1 MIPYAQGGLLAKIH
15 ADGQVLGEE
24 YTAEGIDVTALA
36 DEQLFAV
43 WPRSWANRP
52 SRGRTK
58 EKGRKTVFSL
68 QTLAALTLGTTMM
81 FEAWGYMLPQ
91 QNPTDLLILVNKTN
105 KAPAVP
111 VTLVKPNVQ
120 PTRESASENIYM
132 RPEAAA
138 ALEALFAGAA
148 EDGLTLYA
156 TSGYRSYSTQKA
168 IFERKLD
175 RMSEKQA
182 NLSVAKPS
190 YSEHQTGLAMD
201 IEGETTKGTGL
212 TEAFG
217 ESPEGIWAAKHCAE
231 YGFIIRYPKDK
242 TKITGYIY
250 EPWHLRYVGREAA
263 QEITALDVT
272 FEEYIAMVR
281 SDRIQWLQEET
292 QYDDQNP

>member
-1 MIPYAQGGLLAKIH
+1 M
-15 ADGQVLGEE
+15 
-24 YTAEGIDVTALA
+24 
-36 DEQLFAV
+36 
-43 WPRSWANRP
+43 
-52 SRGRTK
+52 
-58 EKGRKTVFSL
+58 FSL

-91 QNPTDLLILVNKTN
+91 QDPTDLLILVNKTN

-138 ALEALFAGAA
+138 ALEDLFAGAA

-182 NLSVAKPS
+182 NLSVAKPG

-217 ESPEGIWAAKHCAE
+217 ESPEGIWAAEHCAE